1 MDASQAMRAMVKS
14 SGLTHKQIEAR
25 AGQYGGWVGQALART
40 RPGADLLADV
50 ANACGYRLEL
60 VPMDGGESIAIGDLP
75 SIDGNVAQDPIAQ
88 TRALLT
94 RALANLDS
102 LEPND

>member
-1 MDASQAMRAMVKS
+1 MGRYDSYISQLLTRS
-14 SGLTHKQIEAR
+14 S
-25 AGQYGGWVGQALART
+25 V
-40 RPGADLLADV
+40 PGTDTVAAV

-60 VPMDGGESIAIGDLP
+60 VPMDGGESIAIGDLS
-75 SIDGNVAQDPIAQ
+75 SIDGNATPDPIAQ
-88 TRALLT
+88 ARALLT